1 MANISRVVSKGA
13 EICRVLE
20 DSVNPSKVARV
31 AIDSFKRQE
40 KPEIVKPIP
49 ERGTAIEVRGEKRP
63 AAKLEDLAFKRISEE
78 DRPVARRAIDRPS
91 FIPTLPQ
98 KQQDGFLPGGYKK
111 DAEEGEKKQAPD
123 PRRMPDFF
131 PRPADFPPRL
141 TDIPSIDKIAT
152 GEARAGKRRA
162 QGDAYYVAQVD
173 RTPYVR
179 TELESRYSL
188 PHSAALPQRPVPRE
202 DLKKTEGKKVAERKF
217 LRVPREHALPTQNRP
232 DKPYMRWIEQGIK
245 TAEGRVYRGL
255 VSQMKPGDTLKMHN
269 RHEYL
274 ICKIIDVVRYQ
285 SFKEMIENVGLKDLL
300 PFANTVEEG
309 VRIYE
314 SFPGAIDVRRLGAVA
329 IKIKPIGKIT
339 RY

>member
-49 ERGTAIEVRGEKRP
+49 ERGMAIEVRGEKRP
-63 AAKLEDLAFKRISEE
+63 AAKLEDLDFKKTLEV

-91 FIPTLPQ
+91 FMPTLPQ
-98 KQQDGFLPGGYKK
+98 RRQDGFLPGGYKK

-141 TDIPSIDKIAT
+141 TEIPSFIAT
-152 GEARAGKRRA
+152 DEARAGKRRA

-173 RTPYVR
+173 RTPYVAR
-179 TELESRYSL
+179 TELERRYIP
-188 PHSAALPQRPVPRE
+188 PHSAVLPQ
-202 DLKKTEGKKVAERKF
+202 
-217 LRVPREHALPTQNRP
+217 
-232 DKPYMRWIEQGIK
+232 
-245 TAEGRVYRGL
+245 
-255 VSQMKPGDTLKMHN
+255 
-269 RHEYL
+269 
-274 ICKIIDVVRYQ
+274 
-285 SFKEMIENVGLKDLL
+285 
-300 PFANTVEEG
+300 
-309 VRIYE
+309 
-314 SFPGAIDVRRLGAVA
+314 
-329 IKIKPIGKIT
+329 
-339 RY
+339 